1 MKCEKAQQLISL
13 WLDGMLGNEDEQAL
27 MAHIENCRHCRRV
40 WRDWEQIRFA
50 LRSYPSAT
58 LSPEF
63 DRKILSRLKAKKA
76 PVPPLASHWLSHPA
90 FRLASSAMCGLFVMA
105 LTLLMLMLPAEK
117 STSQPERF
125 SRWQWHGLGREVVQ
139 LLEEIEGRERRW
151 QGAPSSSS
159 SHLPSR
165 SYCC

>member
-13 WLDGMLGNEDEQAL
+13 WLDGMLEGEDEQAL
-27 MAHIENCRHCRRV
+27 MAHIENCRHCRQV
-40 WRDWEQIRFA
+40 WRDWEQIRVA

-63 DRKILSRLKAKKA
+63 DRKLLSRLKAKKV

-90 FRLASSAMCGLFVMA
+90 FRLAFSAMCGLFVMA
-105 LTLLMLMLPAEK
+105 LTLLLLMLPSEK
-117 STSQPERF
+117 PIPQTERF
-125 SRWQWHGLGREVVQ
+125 SHWQWHRLGREVVQ
-139 LLEEIEGRERRW
+139 WLEEIEGRERRW
-151 QGAPSSSS
+151 QGEPSSSS
-159 SHLPSR
+159 SHLLSR